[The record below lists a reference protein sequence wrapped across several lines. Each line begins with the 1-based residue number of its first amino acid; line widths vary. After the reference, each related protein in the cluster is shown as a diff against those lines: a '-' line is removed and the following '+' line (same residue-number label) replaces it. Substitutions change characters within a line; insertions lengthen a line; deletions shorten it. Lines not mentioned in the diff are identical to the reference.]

1 MNIREIN
8 VMHVIITILKYV
20 IKMVRKTSTLF
31 QINLLGE
38 RLYESNFVLKFPLS
52 EEYTGS
58 SNKSEDSFKV
68 INAFINIFQAFLLAN
83 N

>member
-1 MNIREIN
+1 MNQ
-8 VMHVIITILKYV
+8 IL
-20 IKMVRKTSTLF
+20 F
-31 QINLLGE
+31 
-38 RLYESNFVLKFPLS
+38 LKFPLS

>member
-8 VMHVIITILKYV
+8 VMRVIITILKYV

-38 RLYESNFVLKFPLS
+38 RLYESNFV
-52 EEYTGS
+52 
-58 SNKSEDSFKV
+58 FKV
-68 INAFINIFQAFLLAN
+68 SPFGRIYWLIQ
-83 N
+83 

>member
-8 VMHVIITILKYV
+8 VMRVIITILKYV
-20 IKMVRKTSTLF
+20 IKMVRKTIEYS
-31 QINLLGE
+31 ISNNLLGE

-58 SNKSEDSFKV
+58 SNKSEDYLK
-68 INAFINIFQAFLLAN
+68 L
-83 N
+83 